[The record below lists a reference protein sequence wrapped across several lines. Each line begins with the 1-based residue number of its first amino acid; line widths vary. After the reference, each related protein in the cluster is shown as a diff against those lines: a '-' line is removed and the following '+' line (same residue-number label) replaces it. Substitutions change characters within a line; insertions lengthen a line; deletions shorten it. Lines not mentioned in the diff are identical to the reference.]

1 MRDWRTELTGRVLVL
16 VAHADDECVGYGA
29 LLQKMREPVLV
40 IATDGAPRDEYFWG
54 RFGSRE
60 AYAAVRREEARRAA
74 QAVGLYPS
82 SPTTGALGTPVR
94 ELVLLCPSTP
104 TAGVP
109 GTPLADEHGGAGP
122 LGSRVLESEL
132 LGSQLEDQR
141 LFLNLATAYGLLETL
156 ARRVRPEAIAT
167 MAYEGGH
174 PDHDSCSVLAA
185 RLGERL
191 GVPVWEAPLYH
202 RAAGEA
208 SPKMQTFVLENGTEA
223 EVEITAEEL
232 ERKRAMCAE
241 YASQGEILRVFDARR
256 EVVRPQVRYDYTRR
270 PHAGPVNYECWQW
283 WMRAD
288 EVSAK
293 FAEFL
298 ETGR

>member
-54 RFGSRE
+54 RFGSRD

-74 QAVGLYPS
+74 QAVGLYPR

-104 TAGVP
+104 TAGVL
-109 GTPLADEHGGAGP
+109 GTPLADENGGPEGH
-122 LGSRVLESEL
+122 LLE
-132 LGSQLEDQR
+132 GRRLEDQR
-141 LFLNLATAYGLLETL
+141 LFLNLATAYGLLEEL
-156 ARRVRPEAIAT
+156 AERTKPEAIAT

-191 GVPVWEAPLYH
+191 GVAVWEAPLYH

-298 ETGR
+298 ESAR